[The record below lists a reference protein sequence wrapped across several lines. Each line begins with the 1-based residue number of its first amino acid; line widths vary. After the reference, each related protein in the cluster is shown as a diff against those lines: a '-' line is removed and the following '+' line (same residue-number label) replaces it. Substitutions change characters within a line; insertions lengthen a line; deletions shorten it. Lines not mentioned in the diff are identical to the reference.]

1 MAVLTYD
8 DSQRKITITDLT
20 DSEPCVAFVANN
32 EAPTDWDGFV
42 TMGKENTN
50 INGKDGYL
58 VCPNL
63 SEFFISKYGRYVLV
77 ENQTTISSIVCEE
90 APKLHVDYVSGT
102 TDNAKFTEILNRM
115 LQRVPEGF
123 DKREGSVIYDAL
135 APCARELSTM
145 YGEITTYLDNT
156 FAGTADREWL
166 IKRGQ
171 EIGITPNEATYAVR
185 KAEFLPTT
193 VDVAIGE
200 RFSFDNSAFFTVTE
214 KLEEAGIYQVTCETA
229 GEIGNS
235 GTGRLLPV
243 QYING
248 LESANLLADVVVYGE
263 EEEDT
268 EAFRQRYFDTLPTMS
283 LDGNVAQY
291 SKWCREYE
299 GIGNY
304 KIFPEWNGKN
314 TVKVSILSSE
324 NTLASAELIE
334 EFQTYLDPNDSA
346 IDDDKEATDYPQG
359 RGVGMGKAPIGAIV
373 TVSTAKERSIKVWA
387 MITLKE
393 GYEQPVGLEDEIKEY
408 LKSLNYT
415 RNLIS
420 YVAISALIQNNVSI
434 DTVLD
439 VTLNDTKENVTLN
452 DEEIAKLSSF
462 TYEAV

>member
-20 DSEPCVAFVANN
+20 DTEPCVAFVANN
-32 EAPTDWDGFV
+32 EVPTDWNSFV

-77 ENQTTISSIVCEE
+77 ENQNTISSIVCEE
-90 APKLHVDYVSGT
+90 AAETHVDYVSGT
-102 TDNAKFTEILNRM
+102 SDNAKFTEILNRM

-145 YGEITTYLDNT
+145 YGEITAYLDNT

-200 RFSFDNSAFFTVTE
+200 RFSFDNSVFFTVTE

-268 EAFRQRYFDTLPTMS
+268 EVFRQRYFDTLPTMS

-291 SKWCREYE
+291 SKWCREYD

-324 NTLASAELIE
+324 NTLASTQLLQEY
-334 EFQTYLDPNDSA
+334 QNYLDPNDA
-346 IDDDKEATDYPQG
+346 PINDLITAEDYPQG

-373 TVSTAKERSIKVWA
+373 TVTTASEKNIDINTMVILR
-387 MITLKE
+387 E
-393 GYEQPVGLEDEIKEY
+393 GYKAPVGLEDEIREY
-408 LKSLNYT
+408 LKGLNYT
-415 RNLIS
+415 RTIVS
-420 YVAISALIQNNVSI
+420 YVAISALIQNNESI

-439 VTLNDTKENVTLN
+439 VTLNGAKTNLELGE
-452 DEEIAKLSSF
+452 EEIAKLNKF
-462 TYEAV
+462 TYQVM